1 MIMFQM
7 IFNDDTPNDI
17 SDDNGFTGVS
27 GNDNY
32 DNDLDNNN
40 DDGDSNDHQTM
51 NAQTPSHI

>member
-1 MIMFQM
+1 M